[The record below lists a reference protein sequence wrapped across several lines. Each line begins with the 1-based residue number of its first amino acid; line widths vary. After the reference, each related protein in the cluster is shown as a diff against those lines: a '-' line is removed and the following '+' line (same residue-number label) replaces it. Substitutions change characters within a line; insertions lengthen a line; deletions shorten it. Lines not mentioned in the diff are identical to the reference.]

1 MALVTLLIMDAF
13 LGSFKLQTSEGFDEV
28 MARLGVGFI
37 TRKAG
42 NAMKPTLT
50 ISKNGDKYT
59 MKSSS
64 TFKTS
69 EFTFHLGEPFE
80 EVTPD
85 GRTVESTITMDG
97 DVMKQVQV
105 GDKTTYITR
114 TLDGNMLKT
123 IVKVDELTS
132 HRDYIRV

>member
-1 MALVTLLIMDAF
+1 MDAF

-50 ISKNGDKYT
+50 ISKTGDKYT
-59 MKSSS
+59 MKTTS
-64 TFKTS
+64 TFKTC
-69 EFTFHLGEPFE
+69 EFTFTLGEPFQ

-97 DVMKQVQV
+97 NVMNQVQV

-114 TLDGNMLKT
+114 TLDGDTLKT
-123 IVKVDELTS
+123 TVKVDELIS
-132 HRDYIRV
+132 QRNYVRV